1 MQKVLDGDALR
12 VRIAGGVSEAQT
24 TVSGAVIQ
32 GSSTT
37 IDPSKQ
43 GNAGLLGAVSD
54 KLQGPVDSLKSHF
67 TDFGSQFKGILGTNG
82 GGFLTGLGNMFS
94 SFGTG
99 FSSMLSNLLGGGG
112 SSNSGVL
119 SMIISSVASAY
130 APGAGAGAG
139 AAPGSMGY
147 ADFGAGFANGGIS
160 KGSKAGYTALLH
172 GTEAIVPLPDG
183 NKIPVEMKGGAGTTI
198 TNNISVNISKEG
210 SSTTD
215 SSSSGGESKGNDEA
229 LAKALSQA
237 VQEELVKQKRPGGLL
252 SPYGAM

>member
-1 MQKVLDGDALR
+1 M
-12 VRIAGGVSEAQT
+12 
-24 TVSGAVIQ
+24 
-32 GSSTT
+32 
-37 IDPSKQ
+37 
-43 GNAGLLGAVSD
+43 LGAVSD

-82 GGFLTGLGNMFS
+82 GGFLTGLGNVFS

-99 FSSMLSNLLGGGG
+99 FSSMLSGILGGGGG
-112 SSNSGVL
+112 SSSSGL
-119 SMIISSVASAY
+119 IQIIGTAIGSAF

-172 GTEAIVPLPDG
+172 GTEAVVPLPDG
-183 NKIPVEMKGGAGTTI
+183 NKIPVEMKGGGGGTI
-198 TNNISVNISKEG
+198 TNNVTVNISKEG

-215 SSSSGGESKGNDEA
+215 TSSSGGESKGNDEA